1 MEEGFKIRHP
11 ARHEAAVLANWVA
24 TERRLSGRYIAIQK
38 GEQLFGGV
46 LFIQRG
52 SAHPFDQSRT
62 AMHFL
67 IPRIHAFKHFIALME
82 RQRRPFN
89 RDVKTGIRHN
99 NGNFKKAFGSR
110 PQTALSMSSQTRLH
124 SFSARSAST
133 GATGMQSGIISPLR
147 NERPGLQ
154 YGIFSP
160 AGLRCSIPGHPIRM
174 GGSASWSY
182 NRIHS
187 THQSFECAP
196 PPLACYQAQAL
207 RALARFPVEYRICL
221 LQTELDAR

>member
-11 ARHEAAVLANWVA
+11 ASHEAAVLANLVA

-99 NGNFKKAFGSR
+99 NGNFKNAIRFR
-110 PQTALSMSSQTRLH
+110 PQTAHFHVQPDNMAFSDRLACAVPYPDIPFGWADPLH
-124 SFSARSAST
+124 GHITESIPHIKVLNARPRHWRDIRRKRCGHWHGFQLST
-133 GATGMQSGIISPLR
+133 GYAYYKLTWMRGR
-147 NERPGLQ
+147 E
-154 YGIFSP
+154 
-160 AGLRCSIPGHPIRM
+160 
-174 GGSASWSY
+174 
-182 NRIHS
+182 
-187 THQSFECAP
+187 
-196 PPLACYQAQAL
+196 
-207 RALARFPVEYRICL
+207 
-221 LQTELDAR
+221 TELFK

>member
-11 ARHEAAVLANWVA
+11 ARHEAAVLANLDP

-89 RDVKTGIRHN
+89 RDVRLESVTTTAI
-99 NGNFKKAFGSR
+99 SR
-110 PQTALSMSSQTRLH
+110 MRSASGRRPLISMSSQTRLH

-154 YGIFSP
+154 YGIF
-160 AGLRCSIPGHPIRM
+160 
-174 GGSASWSY
+174 
-182 NRIHS
+182 
-187 THQSFECAP
+187 
-196 PPLACYQAQAL
+196 
-207 RALARFPVEYRICL
+207 
-221 LQTELDAR
+221 